1 MRSHMK
7 LVVAALAAT
16 AVVSLP
22 CAADAAR
29 AKSVGVSGRI
39 LEAGTRNP
47 IPGATAAATGAAGT
61 FTAVANAKGEYTLA
75 LAAGKYLV
83 RFDAEGWNTQY
94 RAAEIQ
100 TTRLVLDAELM
111 RTVPTQGAVSGTVSG
126 PGGPVPGAVVASQGF
141 EFVAVTDATGRYA
154 AASAAGTLA
163 VTASAAA
170 FLPQARWVEV
180 PVGGTAVA
188 DFTLAP
194 EGAGVASLAATPTA
208 FLEGTIPSIAL
219 DAVIDGAP
227 LAVHWT
233 QVAGPKVP
241 LTALSAPIGT
251 PGTASAVAD
260 VSGLH
265 VAAEVT
271 LAFELVVQD
280 LSGAVSL
287 REVTVD
293 VAPYD
298 LLPVLGPHVQIGGS
312 STATARIATASG
324 DWALFNVGTALHAT
338 PIGMTKGPRST
349 LVLPGTI
356 RDLEVVAGERTLVLA
371 AVGAA
376 GIAVVDAT
384 DPMALALVS
393 VTPVGHYQDGIVFT
407 DTGGTT
413 TFDNVLSTASAP
425 VVALATYGDQ
435 LFIADGGY
443 GLHRTALANLVGPTG
458 PVTDLADGTL
468 VTEADTYTL
477 HFAGEI
483 AWGAPRSLVLSGGRL
498 FAALGELGLGIF
510 DPVTLAQVGGY
521 NLYTDEARLEDHFG
535 PMAVT
540 AAVGRDPVTGD
551 PFLDDVTGMPDYREV
566 WWEVTQVMKGDVVA
580 PTPWADFERN
590 GKWFYLAR
598 DVDVAQQGART
609 IAYVAYSLGGLVAVD
624 VTGAEA
630 ATPAQKL
637 RGSFLGYFPAVA
649 ANGPYDTL
657 SQPSSILPFEGAGM
671 LKESGVVA
679 VDVSGDEVFTSDH
692 FAGLVIV
699 DGAADPGLRWRGANA
714 PYDNDTNGIPNDGV
728 PDYENVTSYDMA
740 PYDPLDNE
748 SLPIAFF
755 QAPALLATSEL
766 AGHASDLLVLDPPVL
781 DAAGAVD
788 VLACSGAGGFV
799 LVDVVDLSAPSMA
812 DRYAVPAW
820 FPTTDEVGAA
830 PDGSPT
836 QAIAIGHT
844 SGVAASGGFLYVA
857 DGPHGVSAWSLR
869 DAAGFPADVIRL
881 VANTVQDE
889 YPVTVGGVTIYPP
902 SHVSRAVFDPLA
914 GVVWAACGRN
924 GARRVDVA
932 AVEAGAGAPGAPL
945 LLPLARTDLFEHNSD
960 FSVKALSYQDHAY
973 DVALLGRYAWV
984 ADGSNGLTV
993 YDASRDPSLEA
1004 SGFFVANAGYGP
1016 TQPPL
1021 GTASGLEFWVDSA
1034 TGRRYAIVAAGPYG
1048 VGVVD
1053 ATDTADLRIVKVFEP
1068 IKLEDGD
1075 VGSAD
1080 GQAID
1085 VAVIGDL
1092 AYFTYD
1098 SFGVVVYALS
1108 DLVAPLPP
1116 GVDPTDLFSKQ
1127 TSGTVLYDHR
1137 PVAVG
1142 RFKLQLVPGW
1152 EEVDGGAVRLDWK
1165 VQGGRLLLYV
1175 AFGEAG
1181 LLKLDFTDPAAPIL
1195 LARAD
1200 TAAEASDVVIADGR
1214 VYVADGS
1221 GGLVYFK

>member
-1 MRSHMK
+1 MQATFRTTA
-7 LVVAALAAT
+7 AALAAV
-16 AVVSLP
+16 AMLLVP
-22 CAADAAR
+22 RAADAAK
-29 AKSVGVSGRI
+29 AKAIGLSGRI
-39 LEAGTRNP
+39 FQAGTRTP

-61 FTAVANAKGEYTLA
+61 FTAVANAKGEYALP
-75 LAAGKYLV
+75 LAAGHYLV

-94 RAAEIQ
+94 RAAEVR
-100 TTRLVLDAELM
+100 TSSVVLDAELM

-126 PGGPVPGAVVASQGF
+126 PGGPIAGAVVTSHGF
-141 EFVAVTDATGRYA
+141 EFIAVTDATGRYGA
-154 AASAAGTLA
+154 ATAAGTLA
-163 VTASAAA
+163 VTAAADG
-170 FLPQARWVEV
+170 FLPAARWVEV
-180 PVGGTAVA
+180 QPGATTPA
-188 DFTLAP
+188 DFALPPA
-194 EGAGVASLAATPTA
+194 GAGVASIAADPPA
-208 FLEGTIPSIAL
+208 FLEGTVASVAL
-219 DAVIDGAP
+219 DADVEGSPI
-227 LAVHWT
+227 AVHWT

-241 LTALSAPIGT
+241 LATRSAPIGA
-251 PGTASAVAD
+251 PGVASATAD
-260 VSGLH
+260 VSTLA

-271 LAFELVVQD
+271 LVFELAVQD
-280 LSGAVSL
+280 LSGAISV

-293 VAPYD
+293 VAPSD
-298 LLPVLGPHVQIGGS
+298 LLPVLGPHVQIGGA
-312 STATARIATASG
+312 STATARVATAAG
-324 DWALFNVGTALHAT
+324 DFALFNVGTALHAT
-338 PIGMTKGPRST
+338 PIAMAKGPVST

-356 RDLEVVAGERTLVLA
+356 RDLEVVTGERTLVLA
-371 AVGAA
+371 AIGAA

-384 DPMALALVS
+384 DPTALTLVS
-393 VTPVGHYQDGIVFT
+393 VTPVGHYQDGIAFT

-425 VVALATYGDQ
+425 VVALATDGDQ
-435 LFIADGGY
+435 LYVADGGY
-443 GLHRTALANLVGPTG
+443 GLHRTSLANLVGPGG
-458 PVTDLADGTL
+458 PVTDPADGTL
-468 VTEADTYTL
+468 VTEADTFTL
-477 HFAGEI
+477 HFAGENG
-483 AWGAPRSLVLSGGRL
+483 WGAPRSLVLFGGRL
-498 FAALGELGLGIF
+498 YAALGELGLGIF
-510 DPVTLAQVGGY
+510 DPVSLAQVGGY

-535 PMAVT
+535 PMAIT

-551 PFLDDVTGMPDYREV
+551 PYLDDVTGMPDYRQV

-598 DVDVAQQGART
+598 DVDVARQGART

-630 ATPAQKL
+630 ATPDRKL
-637 RGSFLGYFPAVA
+637 RGAFLGYFPAVA
-649 ANGPYDTL
+649 ANGPYDTG

-679 VDVSGDEVFTSDH
+679 VDVSGDKVFASDH

-699 DGAADPGLRWRGANA
+699 DGAADPGARWRGPNA

-740 PYDPLDNE
+740 PWDPLDNE

-766 AGHASDLLVLDPPVL
+766 AGHASDLLVLEPPAL
-781 DAAGAVD
+781 SAAGAVD
-788 VLACSGAGGFV
+788 VLSCSGAGGFV
-799 LVDVVDLSAPSMA
+799 LVDVVDLAAPAMA

-844 SGVAASGGFLYVA
+844 SGVSASGGYLYVA

-869 DAAGFPADVIRL
+869 DAAGFPSDRIRL

-902 SHVSRAVFDPLA
+902 SHVSRTVFDPLA

-924 GARRVDVA
+924 GARRVDVS
-932 AVEAGAGAPGAPL
+932 AVEAGAAVAGAPL

-973 DVALLGRYAWV
+973 DVELLGRYAWV

-993 YDASRDPSLEA
+993 YDASRDPSQAE

-1021 GTASGLEFWVDSA
+1021 GTASGLEFWVDPA

-1075 VGSAD
+1075 VGTAD

-1098 SFGVVVYALS
+1098 SFGVVVYALR

-1142 RFKLQLVPGW
+1142 RFKLQLVPGF
-1152 EEVDGGAVRLDWK
+1152 EAVDGGAVRLDWTS
-1165 VQGGRLLLYV
+1165 QGGRLYLYV

-1181 LLKLDFTDPAAPIL
+1181 LLKLDFTDPAAPVL